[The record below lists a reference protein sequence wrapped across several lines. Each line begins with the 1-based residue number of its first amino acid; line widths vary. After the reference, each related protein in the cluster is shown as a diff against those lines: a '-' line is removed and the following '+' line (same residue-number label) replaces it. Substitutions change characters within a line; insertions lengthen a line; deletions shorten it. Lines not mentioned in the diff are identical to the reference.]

1 MMYYSG
7 WGMYRL
13 KEALPNCDMQSGS
26 GRFRHSLP
34 SASTTFKLLDKN
46 DDGKLSKEEIPE
58 GFRARLMRVDD
69 NSDGAITK
77 EELEAHSE
85 TLPG

>member
-1 MMYYSG
+1 MATC
-7 WGMYRL
+7 RC
-13 KEALPNCDMQSGS
+13 AIVNCYIQSGS
-26 GRFRHSLP
+26 GRFRHTLP
-34 SASTTFKLLDKN
+34 SASATFKLLDKN
-46 DDGKLSKEEIPE
+46 DDGKSTKEEILE
-58 GFRARLMRVDD
+58 GFRARLMRADD